1 MGMRKK
7 NFFRMFLFT
16 IMGIA
21 LCGSGTKSANGLDNS
36 SVIQNEPRGVL
47 KSNVFSSE
55 ETDYTGE
62 LLEGL
67 NFTLYSISETET
79 SASVSLSFDMIQGY
93 QGSFY
98 LGYGDNADNYVPATL
113 VYEVSVNG
121 KVETRQSPINR
132 SNQNAFYD
140 AIGAPDQD
148 GASLGSRSVSNY
160 VDIPLVPGEEL
171 LTENFHVNNI
181 ANAVKNANGRFE
193 PEKDSSGNIVFN
205 YCNMNENSVKN
216 VYTFSKLATLDY
228 LGYSNFYNYTDFT
241 FNSSGFGSDVYDTLG
256 ASYRRQYQNNLGDIE
271 DGLSWI
277 RTRLNF
283 SNQTVFR
290 FEMKDG
296 SLIEKNATS
305 QQIDITNGNAEVG
318 VLYSGVDGSQVEN
331 IKIYGLM
338 ITIDIYSS
346 MTGKAVPSSAF
357 STRFS
362 IYDCHLQPINDV
374 NGSVSIEAVEN
385 PYAIDSTL
393 IIVLS
398 TVIFAVVYLLVSGGL
413 YFYLK
418 EKNKN
423 DEFKRMRTK
432 QYWETNL
439 MGLVCLESLI
449 LAIESIT
456 LRATLLLT
464 SFKVYN
470 EIDIYIVVSC
480 VMSIIF
486 GGYFI
491 KYFIGIAK
499 NNIEKRRVE
508 KLKLNKDSFD
518 DGTLIMPSSNK

>member
-36 SVIQNEPRGVL
+36 SVIQNEPRAVL

-193 PEKDSSGNIVFN
+193 PEKDSSGNVVFN
-205 YCNMNENSVKN
+205 YCNMNEDSVKN

-290 FEMKDG
+290 FEMKKSRKG
-296 SLIEKNATS
+296 E
-305 QQIDITNGNAEVG
+305 
-318 VLYSGVDGSQVEN
+318 
-331 IKIYGLM
+331 
-338 ITIDIYSS
+338 
-346 MTGKAVPSSAF
+346 
-357 STRFS
+357 
-362 IYDCHLQPINDV
+362 
-374 NGSVSIEAVEN
+374 
-385 PYAIDSTL
+385 
-393 IIVLS
+393 
-398 TVIFAVVYLLVSGGL
+398 
-413 YFYLK
+413 
-418 EKNKN
+418 
-423 DEFKRMRTK
+423 
-432 QYWETNL
+432 
-439 MGLVCLESLI
+439 
-449 LAIESIT
+449 
-456 LRATLLLT
+456 
-464 SFKVYN
+464 SFKKIKFTRLFLFN
-470 EIDIYIVVSC
+470 QRNC
-480 VMSIIF
+480 F
-486 GGYFI
+486 GKIRLAY
-491 KYFIGIAK
+491 
-499 NNIEKRRVE
+499 
-508 KLKLNKDSFD
+508 
-518 DGTLIMPSSNK
+518 